1 MSGNCISITSAQDC
15 TSVNV
20 VQDYTSVV
28 HISTG
33 PLGPK
38 GDPGPSGSQGPS
50 GSNGPTGSSAPF
62 IYVTG
67 SLWSTT
73 SSIRISGALN
83 VFGGITGSLFGTSS
97 YALDTPNP
105 NRIFIDGITA
115 SVNMGPNLFLI
126 TSGSSTLF
134 SITNQGSA
142 TISSSASEIFLI
154 RNQSGNTLFQVSQ
167 SGVVIFST
175 QSIDLSGTAPA
186 GGVYFTSGSLYVG
199 LE

>member
-1 MSGNCISITSAQDC
+1 MSGNCTSVNILQDC
-15 TSVNV
+15 TSV
-20 VQDYTSVV
+20 VQ
-28 HISTG
+28 ISTG

-50 GSNGPTGSSAPF
+50 GSAGPAGPSAPF

-67 SLWSTT
+67 NLWNTT
-73 SSIRISGALN
+73 SSIEISGSLN
-83 VFGGITGSLFGTSS
+83 VFGGITGSLFGTAS

-115 SVNMGPNLFLI
+115 SVTTGPDLFLI
-126 TSGSSTLF
+126 TSGSATLF
-134 SITNQGSA
+134 SITSQGST

-167 SGVVIFST
+167 SGVVVFST
-175 QSIDLSGTAPA
+175 QSIDLSGNAPA
-186 GGVYFTSGSLYVG
+186 GGVYFTSDSLYIG